1 MARAAEK
8 MPIDG
13 EVNEEEKMED
23 SDSHI
28 HSTHETRTEDAQISS
43 PPNLRLPPDRLHT
56 GPSTYLNPKPVSNA
70 AADLA
75 KPLPDSGSAV
85 RVSGSTDTALAR
97 AHWDASDLWGAQS
110 HGEPKK
116 ACAMCA
122 QHLE

>member
-1 MARAAEK
+1 MAQNAEK
-8 MPIDG
+8 MLIDG
-13 EVNEEEKMED
+13 GVHDEEKTED

-28 HSTHETRTEDAQISS
+28 HSTHETQIEDAQGSS
-43 PPNLRLPPDRLHT
+43 SPNLRPPPDRLHT
-56 GPSTYLNPKPVSNA
+56 DSSTYINRKPTDTTA
-70 AADLA
+70 EDLA
-75 KPLPDSGSAV
+75 KPLSDSGFAM